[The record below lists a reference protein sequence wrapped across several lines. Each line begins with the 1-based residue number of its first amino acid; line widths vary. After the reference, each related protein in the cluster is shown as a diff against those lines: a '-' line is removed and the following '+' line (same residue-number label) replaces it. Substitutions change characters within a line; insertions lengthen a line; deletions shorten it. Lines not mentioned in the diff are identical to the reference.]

1 MICECLSE
9 DELRMMRFLL
19 GRTLDL
25 DLDSSVLQDQLLAF
39 LSHESNTAYVD
50 IWQLGNFTSH

>member
-1 MICECLSE
+1 
-9 DELRMMRFLL
+9 MMRFLL
-19 GRTLDL
+19 GRVLDL